1 MAAPFESSLGS
12 NLRFP
17 ACVHCPAF
25 WHELGTA
32 VSLAAILRPRPE
44 RAPSAFTL
52 SIIRAGFY
60 PGDIPTTIS
69 SMVAIPEPQARELM
83 REVVDLTNEAQRA
96 EANAALESARRYL
109 ESVREREK
117 SADAVNMDAA
127 PGSV

>member
-1 MAAPFESSLGS
+1 
-12 NLRFP
+12 
-17 ACVHCPAF
+17 
-25 WHELGTA
+25 
-32 VSLAAILRPRPE
+32 
-44 RAPSAFTL
+44 
-52 SIIRAGFY
+52 
-60 PGDIPTTIS
+60 
-69 SMVAIPEPQARELM
+69 MVAIPEPQARELM